1 MKEELA
7 KNVFDVKRV
16 SDRVLSLKL
25 VFECQMLNV
34 VCGYAPQVGCQAEEK
49 EAFWEDMDEVMQS
62 IPESE
67 RVVIGADFNGH
78 VGEGNT
84 GDERVMGKYGIQDRN
99 AEGQMVVDF
108 AKRTEMAILNTYFQK
123 RLNHKVTY
131 KSGNRTTQIDYILCK
146 RGKLKEVSDC
156 KVVAGESVAKQHRL
170 LMCRMTILVKKRKKE
185 KLAQRTKWWKL
196 RNEEYSMAFRK
207 GLNIALEDR
216 RHSFTIG

>member
-1 MKEELA
+1 MMQRRKLDILCVQETKWKGSKARSIGEGFKIFYHGLCRKKNGVGVILKEELA

-49 EAFWEDMDEVMQS
+49 EAFWEDMDKVMQS
-62 IPESE
+62 ISESE
-67 RVVIGADFNGH
+67 RAVIGADFNGH

-84 GDERVMGKYGIQDRN
+84 GDERVMRKYGIQDWN

-123 RLNHKVTY
+123 RLNH
-131 KSGNRTTQIDYILCK
+131 R
-146 RGKLKEVSDC
+146 
-156 KVVAGESVAKQHRL
+156 
-170 LMCRMTILVKKRKKE
+170 
-185 KLAQRTKWWKL
+185 
-196 RNEEYSMAFRK
+196 
-207 GLNIALEDR
+207 
-216 RHSFTIG
+216 